1 MRTWLGRLIRDIQR
15 KIAGNEALEA
25 AFKVALERAETIF
38 GQQPDDKAKLYALS
52 APEVECIGK
61 GKARTRYEFGVK
73 TAIATTNERAR
84 GGQFVLGIMALPG
97 APYDGHTLAGQIHQV
112 GKLTGVDV
120 KRAYVDHGY
129 RGHKIQRDGL
139 AITISQTRGI
149 ASATVR
155 RERRRRSSIEPV
167 IGHLTHDGLLER
179 NHLAGPQGDA
189 IPAPFRSI
197 WIRPSPIG
205 LPHALSAASHLLPTR
220 RAVSSPRTRR
230 STCRQSDRLS
240 PGTSAWPAPAAHA
253 GIGPK
258 PLRWCRARRL
268 GQIFRRWRCT

>member
-1 MRTWLGRLIRDIQR
+1 MCAWLGRLIRDIQR
-15 KIAGNEALEA
+15 KIAGKSDLEA

-73 TAIATTNERAR
+73 IAIATTNERAR

-120 KRAYVDHGY
+120 KRAYVDRGY
-129 RGHKIQRDGL
+129 RGHKI
-139 AITISQTRGI
+139 
-149 ASATVR
+149 
-155 RERRRRSSIEPV
+155 ER
-167 IGHLTHDGLLER
+167 DGLLER

-189 IPAPFRSI
+189 INAIVCAAGHNLRLLARWLRQFLLQILRWALFARSQPAI
-197 WIRPSPIG
+197 Q
-205 LPHALSAASHLLPTR
+205 
-220 RAVSSPRTRR
+220 SPR
-230 STCRQSDRLS
+230 
-240 PGTSAWPAPAAHA
+240 
-253 GIGPK
+253 
-258 PLRWCRARRL
+258 
-268 GQIFRRWRCT
+268 